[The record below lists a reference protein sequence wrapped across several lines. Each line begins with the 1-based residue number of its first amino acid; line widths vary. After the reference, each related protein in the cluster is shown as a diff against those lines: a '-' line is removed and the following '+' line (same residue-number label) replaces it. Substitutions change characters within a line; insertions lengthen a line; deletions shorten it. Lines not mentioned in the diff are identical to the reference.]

1 MKKKIFLLVIM
12 LVAFLSVKEVNAE
25 DYYRKTLKNVND
37 EISCDYIDGIYSIKD
52 NKEYFNR
59 YHENTGLILNC
70 PDRTTKTIA
79 EVIDGKISD
88 DELLDGENIY
98 LYTFVYA
105 HNFWG
110 WLTTFDGPVISDYSD
125 TIVGVLK
132 EGDILNKGT
141 LFATWSV
148 TVDGKT
154 SSVFYADKDYVV
166 AKVTGSD
173 YHHYYELEPLE
184 DEPEE
189 PSNPEEPA
197 KQEEDYKLDLKCLSD
212 KDGSHHC
219 ELYYNGKNNEFEVK
233 FRVQAKNV
241 KGTININNKDLEL
254 ESNKEYTVNGECS
267 DADCKVL
274 LARFNTKDI
283 NRNSSSSMEI
293 EPISLRID
301 GEEKSINIENSKCEY
316 SKVAENPKTSTYII
330 LVATIIFA
338 VFAGLLI
345 ALRKKEVL
353 TKI

>member
-1 MKKKIFLLVIM
+1 MKKKIFILVIM
-12 LVAFLSVKEVNAE
+12 LVALFSVK
-25 DYYRKTLKNVND
+25 D
-37 EISCDYIDGIYSIKD
+37 
-52 NKEYFNR
+52 
-59 YHENTGLILNC
+59 
-70 PDRTTKTIA
+70 
-79 EVIDGKISD
+79 
-88 DELLDGENIY
+88 
-98 LYTFVYA
+98 VYA
-105 HNFWG
+105 A
-110 WLTTFDGPVISDYSD
+110 ISVS
-125 TIVGVLK
+125 K
-132 EGDILNKGT
+132 
-141 LFATWSV
+141 V
-148 TVDGKT
+148 TVDMDKKYCVFNPKQNEVSCGYISDMFSEDELIDGDSLISISGLDIAGAQ
-154 SSVFYADKDYVV
+154 SSYLLTQGNFIFLDRNNSCFYGEDLANPVCSGLEGYLNGVIKKGTIVFASSIHVDDLFYRVFYADKNYMIKSHGGGYGSYV
-166 AKVTGSD
+166 D
-173 YHHYYELEPLE
+173 LEPL
-184 DEPEE
+184 DEE
-189 PSNPEEPA
+189 PNEPSEPNDPEKPNE
-197 KQEEDYKLDLKCLSD
+197 QEENYKLDLKCLSD

-219 ELYYNGKNNEFEVK
+219 ELYYNSTNNDSGEFEVK